1 MGNWVQQILEANP
14 ELAAWPVVKRAR
26 RSLHL
31 RRPDGKTL
39 GLFTG
44 APIHYRDE
52 QDEWQPLDTMPLYDV
67 GRGLWYCPGLNV
79 VITSEG
85 VVRLGDYSQWTKRIG
100 LFRPSTMELLG
111 TRDVPLG
118 QREGDALVAERDEWR
133 VERRITATGYREL
146 LTLKVKPDIPQAQVG
161 DFLVLETLVGGV
173 SMPNGWV
180 EGEYAISEHWSPMP
194 VAWDANNEP
203 LTCRRYWRDGV
214 LYTGIPVTELAHA
227 AYPVT
232 IDPDFTGSTADGH
245 VYGQSA
251 TYDTARSTSTGLSV
265 AGTGFSCGQARFDP
279 NYVIYRGF
287 LKFDTSGIGTGQTI
301 TQVNLNMTVKG
312 NYSTTDFDVQIIKQN
327 WAAQDPIVA
336 GNREAAYD
344 NCLAG
349 TQDDNIWRNTAGIA
363 TKTNYVSGNL
373 DVTWPEPEG
382 ITYYSL
388 RSDRDLAASTPTG
401 NEYIQLYAQED
412 LTEAYRPY
420 LTILYEAAGE
430 GNPWYYY
437 AQQQ

>member
-1 MGNWVQQILEANP
+1 MANWVQQILEANP
-14 ELAAWPVVKRAR
+14 ELIAWPVAKRAR

-31 RRPDGKTL
+31 RRPDGKIL

-44 APIHYRDE
+44 APCHYQDE
-52 QDEWQPLDTMPLYDV
+52 GGEWQPLDTMPLYDL

-133 VERRITATGYREL
+133 VERRITENGYREV
-146 LTLKVKPDIPQAQVG
+146 LTLKVRPDIPQAQVG

-173 SMPNGWV
+173 SLPNGWV

-194 VAWDANNEP
+194 VAWDANDEP

-227 AYPVT
+227 AYPIT
-232 IDPDFTGSTADGH
+232 IDPDFTGSTADG
-245 VYGQSA
+245 YIRGTNA
-251 TYDTARSTSTGLSV
+251 DYATARSTAAWSTVVGSTTYI
-265 AGTGFSCGQARFDP
+265 GQKTGFYC
-279 NYVIYRGF
+279 YRTF
-287 LKFDTSGIGTGQTI
+287 LKFDTSAIGGGQSI
-301 TQVNLNMTVKG
+301 TQVNLSLTV
-312 NYSTTDFDVQIIKQN
+312 YQDSSDTDFDVQIVKQD
-327 WAAQDPIVA
+327 WSAQDPIGV

-349 TQDDNIWRNTAGIA
+349 AADDSIWRNTLGIING
-363 TKTNYVSGNL
+363 TKYTSGNL
-373 DVTWPEPEG
+373 STAWPDPLSE
-382 ITYYSL
+382 TYYSL
-388 RSDRDLAASTPTG
+388 RSNRDKDATEPAEDEYTTVYMADEAVAAR
-401 NEYIQLYAQED
+401 
-412 LTEAYRPY
+412 RPY
-420 LTILYEAAGE
+420 LTILYEAAGNG